1 MSQEPGTGAAAT
13 LEAEAVSKAE
23 KFDFGSGTRQLGGWQ
38 KATIG
43 ALCILYTAFHLLVL
57 NAVQLDAWVFRAIH
71 VNMAA
76 VIAFALY
83 APFGKPGRRMPFYDV
98 LLSAVAIAAVA
109 YIWIN
114 LNDLILRT
122 GVLMTSTD
130 VVVATLGIMV
140 VIEFTRRSAGMALPV
155 LAGVFVLY
163 GFVGPWLP
171 GVLYHR
177 GYGFGEFTTFVYSM
191 EGVFGI
197 TTAAAALY
205 IVLFVTF
212 AAFLQTSKVGDYFMD
227 IAFSA
232 FGRMRGG
239 PAKVSL
245 FGSILFGMISGSGVA
260 NVVAS
265 GTFTIPV
272 MKRVGYKPSSA
283 GAIEAAASTGGQ
295 LTPPIMG
302 AGAFIMA
309 EVTGIPYTTIIV
321 AALIPCLLYYFAV
334 YIHIDLEAQK
344 QGIKGLPGS
353 ELPRLKPLLRDGF
366 MLAPLVLL
374 IAFLFAGY
382 SIISA
387 GSWGIA
393 TAILVMLQQ
402 RLDLDTRL
410 LAAPIL
416 SVLFSVPLFP
426 DLSANAHGGIATV
439 IGLAVLLSAWV
450 VQGRPKSIGGA
461 LRGTASDVGSA
472 LSMGTQQ
479 SLQLAAVCACAG
491 IVVGVIGLTGL
502 GGRFSTMLLDIAG
515 QSEML
520 ALVFGMFIALILGMG
535 MPTTAAYAIAASVVA
550 PALQRMGLPILAVH
564 LFIFYFAV
572 ISTITPPIALSAF
585 AGAALAGANPWETAF
600 KAVRYGLAAF
610 IVPFLFIYNQ
620 GVLMEGGVLEIT
632 RTTITAT
639 AGVWALA
646 TASEGWFKGRLAW
659 PIRIAFA
666 IGALLLISGDVWT
679 DLAGLVLCGLIV
691 AWRLSTAKSGRTSEE
706 LAPTTTAKTKSQ
718 E

>member
-1 MSQEPGTGAAAT
+1 MSEQPGSAAMAT
-13 LEAEAVSKAE
+13 LEAESVEKAE
-23 KFDFGSGTRQLGGWQ
+23 KFDFGAKTRTLGGWQ
-38 KATIG
+38 KATVG
-43 ALCILYTAFHLLVL
+43 ALCLLYTAFHLLVL

-76 VIAFALY
+76 VIVFALY
-83 APFGKPGRRMPFYDV
+83 APFGKPENRIPLFD
-98 LLSAVAIAAVA
+98 LALSAVAIGAVA
-109 YIWIN
+109 YIWLN
-114 LNDLILRT
+114 LNELVLRS
-122 GVLMTSTD
+122 GVLMTTPD
-130 VVVATLGIMV
+130 VVVATLGIIV
-140 VIEFTRRSAGMALPV
+140 VIEFTRRSAGLALPI
-155 LAGVFVLY
+155 LAGLFVIY

-177 GYGFGEFTTFVYSM
+177 GFGFGEFTTFVYSM
-191 EGVFGI
+191 EGIFGI

-212 AAFLQTSKVGDYFMD
+212 AAFLQVSKVGDYFMD

-232 FGRMRGG
+232 FGGLRGG

-245 FGSILFGMISGSGVA
+245 FGSVLFGMISGSGVA

-309 EVTGIPYTTIIV
+309 EATGIPYTTIIV
-321 AALIPCLLYYFAV
+321 AALIPCILYYLAV
-334 YIHIDLEAQK
+334 YLHIDLQARKE
-344 QGIKGLPGS
+344 GIEGLPRS
-353 ELPRLKPLLRDGF
+353 ELPPLRPLLRNAF
-366 MLAPLVLL
+366 MLAPLAVL
-374 IAFLFAGY
+374 ITFLAGGY

-393 TAILVMLQQ
+393 IAVLVMLQQ

-410 LAAPIL
+410 LAAPMA
-416 SVLFSVPLFP
+416 
-426 DLSANAHGGIATV
+426 SAIFTISAMPNLAANTHGAIATM
-439 IGLAVLLSAWV
+439 IGLVALV
-450 VQGRPKSIGGA
+450 VGWALGGRRNAI
-461 LRGTASDVGSA
+461 GTALGGTAQDIGAA
-472 LSMGTQQ
+472 LAAGTRQ

-502 GGRFSTMLLDIAG
+502 GGRFSSLLLSIAG

-520 ALVFGMFIALILGMG
+520 ALIFGMIISLILGMG

-550 PALQRMGLPILAVH
+550 PALQRMGLPMLPVH

-585 AGAALAGANPWETAF
+585 AGAALAGADPWETAF
-600 KAVRYGLAAF
+600 KAVRFGIAAF
-610 IVPFLFIYNQ
+610 LVPFLFIHNQ
-620 GVLMEGGVLEIT
+620 GVLMEGSVLEII
-632 RTTITAT
+632 RTSLTAA

-646 TASEGWFKGRLAW
+646 IASEGWLRGKLPAL
-659 PIRIAFA
+659 IRIAFVA
-666 IGALLLISGDVWT
+666 AAGLLIAGDIYT
-679 DLAGLVLCGLIV
+679 DLVGIALCLGLLMLRG
-691 AWRLSTAKSGRTSEE
+691 AFPTRSGVRGN
-706 LAPTTTAKTKSQ
+706 KT
-718 E
+718 